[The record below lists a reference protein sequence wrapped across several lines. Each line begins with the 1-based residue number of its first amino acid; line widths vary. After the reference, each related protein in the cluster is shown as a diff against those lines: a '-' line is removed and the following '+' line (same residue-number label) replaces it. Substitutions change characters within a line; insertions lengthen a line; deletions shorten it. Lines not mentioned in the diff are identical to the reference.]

1 MPDLIIDERRRCL
14 YLDGREIQLSPQE
27 FRLIDC
33 LGSNV
38 GQVVSKRQLLAAL
51 WPAATQDPVSAPGF
65 DPAAV
70 DLVIFRLRQRLA
82 DRAQAPTF
90 IETRRGFGY
99 ILHHARI
106 VRSVDPTVD
115 DNHEPETLA
124 SAPVASAPVAPTVG
138 PLCHPWAGLTRR
150 EWEIFLLL
158 GDERA
163 TRLTNRA
170 LAQQLQ
176 ISEATLKKHLQ
187 HLYRKLGVANRS
199 GAALL
204 AVQAR
209 PGLMKIQQLFRQ
221 R

>member
-1 MPDLIIDERRRCL
+1 MPDLIIDERRRSIFL
-14 YLDGREIQLSPQE
+14 EGREIQLSPQE
-27 FRLIDC
+27 FRVIHC
-33 LGSNV
+33 LGRNV
-38 GQVVSKRQLLAAL
+38 EQVVSKRQLLAAL
-51 WPAATQDPVSAPGF
+51 WPEAGQDPAITPGF

-82 DRAQAPTF
+82 DQAQAPMY

-99 ILHHARI
+99 LLHRASI
-106 VRSVDPTVD
+106 VRGEPIAVD
-115 DNHEPETLA
+115 DSSEQATHANDP
-124 SAPVASAPVAPTVG
+124 VG
-138 PLCHPWAGLTRR
+138 PAIWFSAAGTAHQPWAGLTRR
-150 EWEIFLLL
+150 EREIFLLL

-170 LAQQLQ
+170 LAQRLQ
-176 ISEATLKKHLQ
+176 ISETTLKKHLQ
-187 HLYRKLGVANRS
+187 HLYQKLGVANRS

-209 PGLMKIQQLFRQ
+209 LSEQ

>member
-1 MPDLIIDERRRCL
+1 MPDLIIDERRRCI

-27 FRLIDC
+27 FRVIHC
-33 LGSNV
+33 LGRNV
-38 GQVVSKRQLLAAL
+38 GQVVPKRQLLATL
-51 WPAATQDPVSAPGF
+51 WPAAAQDPASAPDF

-82 DRAQAPTF
+82 DRAQAPIF

-99 ILHHARI
+99 LLHHARI
-106 VRSVDPTVD
+106 VRSKPLAPDTEAGETVPV
-115 DNHEPETLA
+115 HEPPGPA
-124 SAPVASAPVAPTVG
+124 SPVSDSG
-138 PLCHPWAGLTRR
+138 PMRQPWAGLTRR

-170 LAQQLQ
+170 LAHKLQ
-176 ISEATLKKHLQ
+176 ISEATFKKHLQ
-187 HLYRKLGVANRS
+187 HLYRKLGVDNRS

-209 PGLMKIQQLFRQ
+209 TALG
-221 R
+221 

>member
-1 MPDLIIDERRRCL
+1 MSDLIIDERRRCID
-14 YLDGREIQLSPQE
+14 LDGREIQLSPQE
-27 FRLIDC
+27 FRLIHC
-33 LGSNV
+33 LGRSV

-51 WPAATQDPVSAPGF
+51 WPAAAQDLVAAPGF

-82 DRAQAPTF
+82 DRAAAPIY

-106 VRSVDPTVD
+106 VRGEALALD
-115 DNHEPETLA
+115 DNRGQEALV
-124 SAPVASAPVAPTVG
+124 SAPAMAAPLLPTAEA
-138 PLCHPWAGLTRR
+138 LSHPWAELTRR

-170 LAQQLQ
+170 LAQRLQ

-209 PGLMKIQQLFRQ
+209 LG
-221 R
+221 

>member
-33 LGSNV
+33 LGRNV

-51 WPAATQDPVSAPGF
+51 WPAAAQDPVSAPGF

-82 DRAQAPTF
+82 DRAQAPLY

-106 VRSVDPTVD
+106 VRGEPPAAD
-115 DNHEPETLA
+115 DNSGQGTLTAAPAA
-124 SAPVASAPVAPTVG
+124 STPVVPTAEA
-138 PLCHPWAGLTRR
+138 LSRPWAGLTRR

-199 GAALL
+199 AAALL
-204 AVQAR
+204 AMQAR
-209 PGLMKIQQLFRQ
+209 VG
-221 R
+221 

>member
-1 MPDLIIDERRRCL
+1 MPDLIIDERRRSL

-27 FRLIDC
+27 FRLIYC
-33 LGSNV
+33 LGRNV
-38 GQVVSKRQLLAAL
+38 GQVVSKQQLLAAL
-51 WPAATQDPVSAPGF
+51 WPAAAQDPVSAPGF

-82 DRAQAPTF
+82 DRAQSPTF

-99 ILHHARI
+99 LLHHARI
-106 VRSVDPTVD
+106 VKAEPPAPDDVEPDAYANHPTG
-115 DNHEPETLA
+115 
-124 SAPVASAPVAPTVG
+124 SAPLDHDAG
-138 PLCHPWAGLTRR
+138 LMRQPWAGLTRR

-170 LAQQLQ
+170 LAHQLQ

-187 HLYRKLGVANRS
+187 HLYQKLEVANRS
-199 GAALL
+199 AAALL

-209 PGLMKIQQLFRQ
+209 SGLKPQG
-221 R
+221 